1 VPLSPTTAPRV
12 KTVEEAKELLTA
24 GRRYFHDDMNLYC
37 VVKLWPSQ
45 GFVDIENCWTKDVQ
59 ERVKITELLGL
70 SPVSP

>member
-1 VPLSPTTAPRV
+1 
-12 KTVEEAKELLTA
+12 
-24 GRRYFHDDMNLYC
+24 MNLYC